1 MTNISKRLEQVVSS
15 AQQRLIEKHQILP
28 VKVAEGILVGDVL
41 IVSDGIVKHL
51 RYNNTYLYKDIYLNA
66 AAIRLANMLAVNKQ
80 SIHAGNLY
88 RADQEYGRW
97 FHDSQLLRAQ
107 YQKATNNQD
116 YDRADMLWARY
127 CESRDRAVNAKNIV
141 QRLASF

>member
-66 AAIRLANMLAVNKQ
+66 AAIRLANMLAVNKM

-116 YDRADMLWARY
+116 YDRADTLWAKY
-127 CESRDRAVNAKNIV
+127 CESRDRAVSAKNIV